1 MLALVLRSLTI
12 CLVLVS
18 AVVQL
23 AVTCR
28 ADEDGL
34 RKAVTLY
41 ASFDSSLQADFSR
54 GAARLRT
61 RSDDPQKKGETI
73 FKDGYPAHAFRVSA
87 DGRVSGALEAIEVL
101 PNRGRIFYPA
111 ASNLAYSK
119 DGWDGAVSF
128 WLQTNPDTML
138 RTRFCD
144 PIQITHRGAHNG
156 GLWIDFPDSK
166 PRSMRLGA
174 FRALADGEKAIKES
188 DPQAPLVRIP
198 KIGFQENEWHHI
210 AFTWSHFDSG
220 KPNSHASL
228 YIDGELVGELT
239 NRDIA
244 MRWDMQQAG
253 IYVAVS
259 LIGKM
264 DELAVFDRSL
274 SASEVGQL
282 HDKPALLQRVK
293 QR

>member
-1 MLALVLRSLTI
+1 MHALVQPLLMI
-12 CLVLVS
+12 CLLLTPALLPPAAAAEKSDVL
-18 AVVQL
+18 
-23 AVTCR
+23 
-28 ADEDGL
+28 
-34 RKAVTLY
+34 KAVTFY
-41 ASFDSSLQADFSR
+41 ASFDSSLKADFSR
-54 GAARLRT
+54 GAASLRT
-61 RSDDPQKKGETI
+61 RSADPRKKGETI
-73 FKDGYPAHAFRVSA
+73 FKDGYPADAFRVSA

-119 DGWDGAVSF
+119 EGWDGAVSF

-174 FRALADGEKAIKES
+174 FHALADGGKAIKES

-210 AFTWSHFDSG
+210 AFIWSRFDTG
-220 KPNSHASL
+220 KSNSRAWL
-228 YIDGELVGELT
+228 YIDGRLAGQLT
-239 NRDIA
+239 GRDIA
-244 MRWDMQQAG
+244 MQWDMQQVG

-264 DELAVFDRSL
+264 DELAIFDRSL
-274 SASEVGQL
+274 SIEEVSRL
-282 HDKPALLQRVK
+282 HREPALLQHFK
-293 QR
+293 QK

>member
-1 MLALVLRSLTI
+1 MQALAPRLTVI
-12 CLVLVS
+12 CLILTSGALQPATTS
-18 AVVQL
+18 A
-23 AVTCR
+23 
-28 ADEDGL
+28 ADEADL
-34 RKAVTLY
+34 LKAVTFY
-41 ASFDSSLQADFSR
+41 ASFDSSLKADFSR
-54 GAARLRT
+54 GAALLRT
-61 RSDDPQKKGETI
+61 RSDNPQKKGETV
-73 FKDGYPAHAFRVSA
+73 FKDGYPADAFRVSA

-101 PNRGRIFYPA
+101 PNRGRIFFPA

-174 FRALADGEKAIKES
+174 FRGLADGEKAIKES

-198 KIGFQENEWHHI
+198 KIGFQENEWHHS
-210 AFTWSHFDSG
+210 AFTWSQFDTG
-220 KPNSHASL
+220 KPDSRASL
-228 YIDGELVGELT
+228 YIDGRLAGELN
-239 NRDIA
+239 NRDIT
-244 MRWDMQQAG
+244 MQWDMRQTG

-259 LIGKM
+259 LIGMM

-274 SASEVGQL
+274 SAEEVGRL
-282 HDKPALLQRVK
+282 HDKPALLQHLK
-293 QR
+293 QQ

>member
-1 MLALVLRSLTI
+1 ML
-12 CLVLVS
+12 CNCH
-18 AVVQL
+18 
-23 AVTCR
+23 CR
-28 ADEDGL
+28 ADDERL
-34 RKAVTLY
+34 RKAVTFY
-41 ASFDSSLQADFSR
+41 ASFDSSLKADFSR
-54 GAARLRT
+54 GAALLRT
-61 RSDDPQKKGETI
+61 RSDNPKKKGEQV
-73 FKDGYPAHAFRVSA
+73 FKDGYPKNAFRSTK
-87 DGRVSGALEAIEVL
+87 DGHVGGALEATEVL

-119 DGWDGAVSF
+119 DGWDGAVSY

-156 GLWIDFPDSK
+156 GLWNDFPDSK

-174 FRALADGEKAIKES
+174 FRGLADGEKAIKES

-198 KIGFQENEWHHI
+198 KIGFKENEWHHI
-210 AFTWSHFDSG
+210 AFTWSQFDTG
-220 KPNSHASL
+220 KADSRASL
-228 YIDGELVGELT
+228 YIDGKLAGELT
-239 NRDIA
+239 ERDIA
-244 MRWDMQQAG
+244 MRWDMQQTG

-274 SASEVGQL
+274 STAEISRL
-282 HDKPALLQRVK
+282 HREPALLQHLK
-293 QR
+293 PK